1 MSENTVQQILDGTP
15 LTFEFGGRKFM
26 LRQPTTAEYDDA
38 QGVYD
43 AAAARWRRM
52 AEIQP
57 LEGVPAEDIAMFE
70 RAIEHLSKELAEE
83 EDTRK
88 QDHIKSRLASMRR
101 EIEHRT
107 ALDESVAERALV
119 ARDRYLTKV
128 LLCDDQGKTLVG
140 SDDAWERLPISL
152 KNAARPQVWAVW
164 RMVESVPLS

>member
-1 MSENTVQQILDGTP
+1 MSEATVQQILDGTP

-38 QGVYD
+38 QGIYD

-52 AEIQP
+52 TEIQA
-57 LEGVPAEDIAMFE
+57 LANVPAEDIAMFE
-70 RAIEHLSKELAEE
+70 RAIEHLATELAAE

-88 QDHIKSRLASMRR
+88 QDHIKARLSSMRR

-107 ALDESVAERALV
+107 ALDESVADRALT

-128 LLCDDQGKTLVG
+128 LLCDDQGKALCV

-152 KNAARPQVWAVW
+152 KNTARAHVWAVW